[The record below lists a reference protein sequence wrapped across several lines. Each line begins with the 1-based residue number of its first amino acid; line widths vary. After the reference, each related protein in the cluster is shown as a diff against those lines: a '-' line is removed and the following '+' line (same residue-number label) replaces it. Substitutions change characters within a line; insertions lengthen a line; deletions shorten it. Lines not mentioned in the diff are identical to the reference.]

1 MAQRRIT
8 RRAEEDADDHE
19 REEEVLDEDEVLDDG
34 EPAEADDGEPAEAD
48 EDEPNEADEDEPAEA
63 DKNRRRPARRRRNS
77 GLTAREAAKA
87 ALRQIAELTGK
98 SPEGITGM
106 ERTEDGW
113 AVGIEVVE
121 DRRVP
126 SSADILA
133 TYESIIDADGELLSC
148 RRVRRYARG
157 RADDGEGS

>member
-1 MAQRRIT
+1 MAQRRTT
-8 RRAEEDADDHE
+8 RRAEEDAGNFE
-19 REEEVLDEDEVLDDG
+19 REDEDEVLDEDT
-34 EPAEADDGEPAEAD
+34 PAEGKG
-48 EDEPNEADEDEPAEA
+48 NT
-63 DKNRRRPARRRRNS
+63 RRPARRRDP
-77 GLTAREAAKA
+77 GLTAREAARA
-87 ALRQIAELTGK
+87 ALRQIAELTAK
-98 SPEGITGM
+98 PAEGITGM

-133 TYESIIDADGELLSC
+133 TYETIIDADGELLSY